1 MFAHQKYKKQSKA
14 IKTRKRTYI
23 LQQVSNIS
31 KRQCSPTRNIK
42 KQSKAIKTRTRTY
55 ILQQVSNI
63 SKRQCSSTRNI
74 KNRVKQLRLEH
85 VHTFYNKYPTYLKGR
100 NIKKQSKAIKT
111 RTRTYILQQVSNI
124 SKRQCSPT
132 RNIKKQS
139 KAIKTRTR
147 TYILQQVSNISK
159 RQCSPTRN
167 IKNRVKQL
175 RLEHVHTFYNKCP
188 TYLKG
193 SVRPPE
199 I

>member
-1 MFAHQKYKKQSKA
+1 VFAHQKYKKQSKA
-14 IKTRKRTYI
+14 IKTRTRTYI
-23 LQQVSNIS
+23 LQQVSKIS
-31 KRQCSPTRNIK
+31 KRQCSPTRNIKQNRVKQLRLKHVHTFYNKCPTYLKDSVRPQEIK

-74 KNRVKQLRLEH
+74 KK
-85 VHTFYNKYPTYLKGR
+85 
-100 NIKKQSKAIKT
+100 
-111 RTRTYILQQVSNI
+111 
-124 SKRQCSPT
+124 
-132 RNIKKQS
+132 
-139 KAIKTRTR
+139 
-147 TYILQQVSNISK
+147 
-159 RQCSPTRN
+159 
-167 IKNRVKQL
+167 RVKQL

>member
-14 IKTRKRTYI
+14 IKTR
-23 LQQVSNIS
+23 
-31 KRQCSPTRNIK
+31 
-42 KQSKAIKTRTRTY
+42 TRTY
-55 ILQQVSNI
+55 TFYNKCPTYLKGSVT
-63 SKRQCSSTRNI
+63 STRNI

-85 VHTFYNKYPTYLKGR
+85 AHTFYNKCPTYLKD
-100 NIKKQSKAIKT
+100 SVTA
-111 RTRTYILQQVSNI
+111 
-124 SKRQCSPT
+124 T

-159 RQCSPTRN
+159 RQCSPTKN

-175 RLEHVHTFYNKCP
+175 RLEHVHIHST
-188 TYLKG
+188 T
-193 SVRPPE
+193 SVQH